1 MNELDKLPTNLV
13 LIRDQLIDIAFGRKA
28 TLPDDDDIEV
38 LVEWIYENASYEPE
52 WGEYVTPGFDYY
64 FSDEAIKDEEGK
76 KVEINDELRIE
87 FIREKFDTCLFSE
100 GEQTQVFTLK
110 LNNEANE
117 EAYLCGTVLDM
128 GQSGWSWSFYGCYKS
143 IELFEKEIHADEFLF
158 AFEMEGLSDE
168 KLLAKW
174 KIK

>member
-1 MNELDKLPTNLV
+1 MNELDKLPTKLA

-87 FIREKFDTCLFSE
+87 FIREKLDSCFTD
-100 GEQTQVFTLK
+100 QQQAFTLK
-110 LNNEANE
+110 LNNEVNE
-117 EAYLCGTVLDM
+117 EAYLGGSMLNMYQC
-128 GQSGWSWSFYGCYKS
+128 GWSWSFYGCYKS
-143 IELFEKEIHADEFLF
+143 IALFEKEIHADEFLF
-158 AFEMEGLSDE
+158 AYEMEGLSDE

>member
-1 MNELDKLPTNLV
+1 MNELDKLPTKLA

-87 FIREKFDTCLFSE
+87 FIREKLDSCFTD
-100 GEQTQVFTLK
+100 QQQAFTLK
-110 LNNEANE
+110 LNNEVNE
-117 EAYLCGTVLDM
+117 EAYLGGSMLNM
-128 GQSGWSWSFYGCYKS
+128 AQSGWSWSFYGCYKS
-143 IELFEKEIHADEFLF
+143 IALFEKEIHADEFLF
-158 AFEMEGLSDE
+158 AYEMEQLSDE